1 MQNLNTKEL
10 RPFIKS
16 NIPFLI
22 LLCIL
27 NLSVYFVMLFN
38 NFVSADDLAGYV
50 NNEALKNFGASIK
63 TFTIGATVFSIFKNT
78 VGNSPFPLHLHSLL
92 LHMAVTLLVFILV
105 YILFGKKAAAISSV
119 LFAVHPVNTE
129 VLSWISATGYFYN
142 TIFILTSII
151 FYLLYRDRGNR
162 KYLVISLTALIA
174 GLILTRSPWIL
185 AVPPMLAVMELF
197 IFNKSFKLKS
207 LFPTIPYFG
216 VIIVAAIFFFT
227 SLAFSRVTELH
238 NVYNLNPATA
248 TPWLNHLPFSIFMT
262 FKLLAFPKDLSIFHE
277 GQVLS
282 LGFYRFMVFFSLA
295 LIPLYVVLI
304 KKSRTAAGLITLI
317 FVAMFPVFS
326 PIQVAFFIAER
337 YLYVPSI
344 FFCILIALILIKID
358 TKFRNFALIATLI
371 LLIIYSARSITR
383 TIDWK
388 DSRHLWE
395 ASAQTDPF
403 SARVF
408 NNLGD
413 AYMNEKKYDLSVKA
427 FSRAIE
433 IDPNFTDA
441 VHNLGSTYM
450 QMGAYDLAAQQYEK
464 ALQMNPNYVGA
475 DRAKQIL
482 QVLRERNLIK
492 D

>member
-1 MQNLNTKEL
+1 MLNLNTKDL

-22 LLCIL
+22 ILCVL

-38 NFVSADDLAGYV
+38 NFVSADDLTGYV
-50 NNEALKNFGASIK
+50 NNESLKDFGSSVK

-78 VGNSPFPLHLHSLL
+78 VGSNPFPLHVHSLL
-92 LHMAVTLLVFILV
+92 LHMVVTILVFILV
-105 YILFGKKAAAISSV
+105 YILFGKKPAAISST

-129 VLSWISATGYFYN
+129 VLSWISASGYFYN

-151 FYLLYRDRGNR
+151 FYLLYRDQNKR
-162 KYLVISLTALIA
+162 KYLFVSLAALTL
-174 GLILTRSPWIL
+174 GLILTRSPWVL
-185 AVPPMLAVMELF
+185 AVPPMLLILELF
-197 IFNKSFKLKS
+197 IINKSFNFKS
-207 LFPTIPYFG
+207 LLPTIPFFA
-216 VIIVAAIFFFT
+216 VIVVAAIFFFK

-238 NVYNLNPATA
+238 NVYNLNPETA
-248 TPWLNHLPFSIFMT
+248 TPWLNHIPFSIYMIFE
-262 FKLLAFPKDLSIFHE
+262 LLIFPKNLSIFHE

-282 LGFYRFMVFFSLA
+282 LTFYKFMVGFSLL
-295 LIPLYVVLI
+295 LIPLFVILM
-304 KKSRTAAGLITLI
+304 KKSQKAAGLLALI

-326 PIQVAFFIAER
+326 PVQVAFFIAER

-344 FFCILIALILIKID
+344 FFCVLMALILIKID
-358 TKFRNFALIATLI
+358 TKFKNFALITTLV
-371 LLIIYSARSITR
+371 LLTVYSARSIAR

-395 ASAQTDPF
+395 ASSKTDPL

-441 VHNLGSTYM
+441 IHNLGSTYI
-450 QMGAYDLAAQQYEK
+450 QMEAYDLAADQYKK
-464 ALQMNPNYVGA
+464 ALQINPNYVGA
-475 DRAKQIL
+475 GRAKQIL
-482 QVLRERNLIK
+482 QILREKSLIA